1 MNSTIQ
7 YILYLTV
14 LTALA
19 IPLGGYI
26 ARAMT
31 GRPVLLSRVLRPC
44 EDGIYRALNID
55 PCEEMGWK
63 KYLLSA
69 WRSWRGFM
77 PDVLLCILASESG
90 GSGRQQADRPHGGQ
104 PVSLSGMG
112 TSSSSGTA

>member
-26 ARAMT
+26 ARAIT

-69 WRSWRGFM
+69 WRSWRARFHAGCPAVHSHVRIRRFW
-77 PDVLLCILASESG
+77 
-90 GSGRQQADRPHGGQ
+90 
-104 PVSLSGMG
+104 
-112 TSSSSGTA
+112 TAAG